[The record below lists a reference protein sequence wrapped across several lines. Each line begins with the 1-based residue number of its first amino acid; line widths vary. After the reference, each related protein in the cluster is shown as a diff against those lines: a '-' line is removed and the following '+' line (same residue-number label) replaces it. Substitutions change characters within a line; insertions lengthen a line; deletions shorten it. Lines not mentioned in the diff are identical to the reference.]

1 MLKGLEK
8 KYYNSSQIDQVD
20 GILILGG
27 IINTNLSKKYK
38 TINLGDNSERIFES
52 INLIKKFPETKVVFS
67 GGNNNFK
74 QGGIDEATLML
85 LK

>member
-8 KYYNSSQIDQVD
+8 KYYNFQIDQVD

-38 TINLGDNSERIFES
+38 TINLR
-52 INLIKKFPETKVVFS
+52 
-67 GGNNNFK
+67 
-74 QGGIDEATLML
+74 
-85 LK
+85 